1 MAIGFDYF
9 YGREGDAFT
18 FYRVPK
24 LLFTDERFKGLSCEA
39 KLTYGLML
47 DRMGLS
53 LRNQW
58 LDEDGKVYIIFH
70 AEELAE
76 LLGCSRAKIFA
87 LMGELDS
94 AGGVGLIERKRFG
107 LGKPSRIYV
116 KNIFVIKENEEE
128 YESNQDPEEDTGSSV
143 VTSPELQ
150 EEMEDSE
157 PDESLASGNND
168 LQEEAENG
176 NTGIKSGNTDHENGN
191 TGPENGNK
199 NDEMLPDFQKSKFWT
214 SGSMD
219 TVTTN
224 LPQNGNNP
232 VTGNTQKSKIWT
244 SRSLK
249 SGLPEVQNLD
259 TNDTEYSDTE
269 YSETENKINIKAG
282 SKAVTSHQ
290 SYPSYQ
296 DPVTT
301 SDSDASDDPLEKAEA
316 DVRDR
321 IEYNTLILDRPR
333 DRDRI
338 DEIVYTLAE
347 IEISGQ
353 STYRISGDR
362 IRASTVKNRL
372 RKIDAEMVEYVLKCL
387 DESPTLIR
395 NPKKY
400 LLKCLYDAPT
410 TIGTYYANRARV
422 DMMGNGG

>member
-1 MAIGFDYF
+1 MANIGFDYF

-39 KLTYGLML
+39 KLAYGLML

-116 KNIFVIKENEEE
+116 KNIFVIKDGEEE
-128 YESNQDPEEDTGSSV
+128 AEGTPDPEEDTGIPV
-143 VTSPELQ
+143 VTGPELQ
-150 EEMEDSE
+150 EEMGITD
-157 PDESLASGNND
+157 PDESAVSGNND
-168 LQEEAENG
+168 LLEEAE
-176 NTGIKSGNTDHENGN
+176 SGNTAPESGNTVLKNGN

-199 NDEMLPDFQKSKFWT
+199 NDEMLPDFQKSKIWT

-232 VTGNTQKSKIWT
+232 VTGNTQKSKFWT
-244 SRSLK
+244 SRSLN
-249 SGLPEVQNLD
+249 SGHQEVQNLD

-269 YSETENKINIKAG
+269 YSDTENKINIKAG

-301 SDSDASDDPLEKAEA
+301 SASDDPLEKAEA

-321 IEYNTLILDRPR
+321 IEYNTLILSRPR
-333 DRDRI
+333 DKDRI
-338 DEIVYTLAE
+338 DEIVYALAE
-347 IEISGQ
+347 VEISGQ

-372 RKIDAEMVEYVLKCL
+372 RKIDAEMVEYVLECQ

>member
-1 MAIGFDYF
+1 MANIGFDYF

-39 KLTYGLML
+39 KLAYGLML

-116 KNIFVIKENEEE
+116 KNIFVIKDGEEE
-128 YESNQDPEEDTGSSV
+128 AEGTPDPEEDTGIPV
-143 VTSPELQ
+143 VTGPELQ
-150 EEMEDSE
+150 EEMGIAD
-157 PDESLASGNND
+157 PDESAVSGNND
-168 LQEEAENG
+168 LSEEAE
-176 NTGIKSGNTDHENGN
+176 SGNTAPESGNTVLKNGN

-199 NDEMLPDFQKSKFWT
+199 NDEMLPDFQKSKIWT

-232 VTGNTQKSKIWT
+232 ATGNTQKSKIWT

-282 SKAVTSHQ
+282 SKAVTSHL

-296 DPVTT
+296 DSVTT
-301 SDSDASDDPLEKAEA
+301 SASDDPLEKAET

-321 IEYNTLILDRPR
+321 IEYNTLILSRPR
-333 DRDRI
+333 DKDRI
-338 DEIVYTLAE
+338 DEIVYAIAE
-347 IEISGQ
+347 VEISGQ

-372 RKIDAEMVEYVLKCL
+372 RKIDAEMVEYVLECL